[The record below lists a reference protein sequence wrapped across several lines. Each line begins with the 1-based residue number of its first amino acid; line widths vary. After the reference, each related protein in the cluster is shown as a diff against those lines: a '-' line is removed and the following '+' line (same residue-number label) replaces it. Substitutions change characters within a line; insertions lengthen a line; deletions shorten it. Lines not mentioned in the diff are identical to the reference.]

1 MISCAR
7 NLEATILSA
16 GVYRLGINFG
26 NSYSVLPVVVPGQP
40 IVEAIIIGLIGDE
53 DVSSKF
59 QASGTIEGPGRYV
72 DYCPL
77 VFLPE

>member
-59 QASGTIEGPGRYV
+59 QSSGNDVTRRIS
-72 DYCPL
+72 PL
-77 VFLPE
+77 T